1 MATTQTFET
10 VVTLNAQQAKN
21 ELATLQK
28 TLEDLK
34 KKKTDALRDS
44 NSTVK
49 DIREINKEIKS
60 AEANVN
66 AYRSNVCDT
75 IKTLDNLS
83 QASIGDIERVQ
94 RALRREMKAVTSPK
108 EYAELEKRLAACTA
122 RLDELKR
129 SSNATMSQYNRAIEE
144 AKQRTANWEKENEL
158 INATLNNI
166 SGSSLRQL
174 ETSLKLVNEQLK
186 DTDHNSDAFKELSK
200 KAKQLKHEIAGINK
214 EQDLSNTKWMKFVQ
228 FLNTNW
234 GALTQIIAS
243 ISAVSFTLRKCSAD
257 FAKMDEQMVDVIKY
271 TGLTKTQV
279 EELNETFKQMN
290 TRTSREKLNQLAGDA
305 GRLGITSQ
313 EMAAEFVDAADKI
326 NVALGDDLGDDAVKN
341 IGKLAQMFG
350 DDKTKGLRGAMLATG
365 SVVNELAQSS
375 SASAGYLVDFTAR
388 LAGVGKQAGLTQQQI
403 MGFASVLDQNMQQDE
418 AAATAMQNLI
428 AKMFQDPAKFAAL
441 AGKSVKEFS
450 SLLKNDANEALLQ
463 FFGAMKQ
470 RGGFDSLAPM
480 FDQMGM
486 DGSRCAAVFS
496 VMADKLADIKT
507 AQNIANRAYAD
518 GSSVINEFNTQMTS
532 AQAKLDIAKKKFKDL
547 SIELGRELQ
556 PVVQY
561 TVSSMSLLVKVLYQ
575 VIVFTKNHIGVLS
588 SLAGAIAI
596 VTLAFKAQIVAAK
609 LNAAATATVK
619 GVTVACN
626 AVYKGFAVTLS
637 VVKVAFY
644 LLTGQIKKAKVA
656 MDALRIATMKNPYA
670 AMLTVV
676 LALGAGIYAL
686 VKAIR
691 AHNKAAYDNMLAVRK
706 MRAEQKD
713 MLDAQKEVN
722 QNTAEEKTR
731 LSQLTN
737 IINSNVYSYEEKKRA
752 MIALEKLVPG
762 YHRNLNNEA
771 QLVKSNN
778 KAIKQYV
785 DNLNNAAMAQALFSR
800 MVELQGKKFDLDQEI
815 ARHKLSAK
823 AVQAEINRHPDYYNA
838 YETTFSTSGGSGGP
852 SSIHNVRPTQAN
864 IAKHKELYQWNA
876 AVKESVQSASI
887 VEARIK
893 NIYRYL
899 KQNVGVAKQYNA
911 IVAKGG
917 SGSSTVSSDWNP
929 NTSKVGNYVDS
940 KVSKKREAAAKKK
953 EREMK
958 AATKAAYLAE
968 IKAAKDKTDQEQAYN
983 IIAYRDQKKSYKEF
997 LDAQHDIAIRGY
1009 EALESIYKKYGTE
1022 YGQWQEKIAD
1032 EQLQRSKDHSK
1043 GLLSDIEQERQSHIN
1058 AAYNDFHNVG
1068 SEIYHNEDALNE
1080 RLYEIDMTALA
1091 DRVAALQ
1098 EGSEEWLDTR
1108 AEMTQ
1113 RETEHDLYLR
1123 QHYDELLSQYKEQ
1136 WAAKD
1141 IAEQQRI
1148 TLAGLDLLH
1157 SKGLLKEKEYQEM
1170 LQQIKLHYAE
1180 QQSAENLRNSKGEQF
1195 NSNAASA
1202 YNTAHNNAIASWSND
1217 HPEGSGV
1224 MDFITSDVDIYKST
1238 LDNIKSM
1245 EQDGLVS
1252 HQEAMAAMGEATAD
1266 MCNGLV
1272 AKFQAA
1278 MDAISPLMS
1287 AMSSYYSAQSDY
1299 EVTVTEKK
1307 YEKLI
1312 NAAGNNTAKTKK
1324 LEEQKEKEVAKIK
1337 SKYARKQAAMQ
1348 VAQAIA
1354 QTALSAIA
1362 AYSSAMKGVPY
1373 PANMVLAPIAAGIA
1387 AAAGAIQIATIKKQQ
1402 QAQEAGYYEGGFTG
1416 GSRYRR
1422 EAGVVHEGEFVANH
1436 KAVNNSQVLP
1446 ALRLIDE
1453 AQRNNTVS
1461 SLTAADIS
1469 RSLGQANATVVSAPS
1484 VTVNTDNSELSAAL
1498 GEARDVIGRLSAILA
1513 DGIHADV
1520 YIDGDRGVAKNL
1532 DRYNQLNSRT

>member
-279 EELNETFKQMN
+279 EELNETFKQMD

-350 DDKTKGLRGAMLATG
+350 DDKTKGLSGAMLATG

-596 VTLAFKAQIVAAK
+596 VTLAFKAQTVAAK

-771 QLVKSNN
+771 QLVESNN

-864 IAKHKELYQWNA
+864 IAKHKELDQWNA

-917 SGSSTVSSDWNP
+917 SGSSTVSPDWNP
-929 NTSKVGNYVDS
+929 NTSKVGNYVES
-940 KVSKKREAAAKKK
+940 KEAKKREAAAKKH

-958 AATKAAYLAE
+958 AATKAAYQAE

-1058 AAYNDFHNVG
+1058 AAYNDYHDVS
-1068 SEIYHNEDALNE
+1068 SEIYHNEEALNE

-1091 DRVAALQ
+1091 DRVATLQ

-1113 RETEHDLYLR
+1113 RETEHDLYIR

-1180 QQSAENLRNSKGEQF
+1180 QQSAENLHNSKGEQF

-1202 YNTAHNNAIASWSND
+1202 YNTAHNNAKASWSND

-1348 VAQAIA
+1348 VAQAVA

-1402 QAQEAGYYEGGFTG
+1402 QAQEAGYYDGGFTG

-1436 KAVNNSQVLP
+1436 KAVNNPQVLP

>member
-44 NSTVK
+44 KSTVK

-66 AYRSNVCDT
+66 AYRSNVSDT
-75 IKTLDNLS
+75 IKTLNDLS
-83 QASIGDIERVQ
+83 NASIGDIERVQ
-94 RALRREMKAVTSPK
+94 RALRREMKAVTSQE
-108 EYAELEKRLAACTA
+108 EYKNLEKHLADCTA

-129 SSNATMSQYNRAIEE
+129 SAHATLSQYNRAIEE
-144 AKQRTANWEKENEL
+144 AKQRTEHWEEENKL

-174 ETSLKLVNEQLK
+174 ETSLKLVNEQLI
-186 DTDHNSDAFKELSK
+186 DTDHNSEAFKNLSQ
-200 KAKQLKHEIAGINK
+200 KAKLLKKEIAAISQ
-214 EQDLSNTKWMKFVQ
+214 EQDISYSKWNKFVN
-228 FLNTNW
+228 FFNTNW
-234 GALTQIIAS
+234 GAITQGLAS
-243 ISAVSFTLRKCSAD
+243 LSGVSFAIRKCSAD
-257 FAKMDEQMVDVIKY
+257 FAKMDEEMVDVIKY

-279 EELNETFKQMN
+279 EELNETFKRMD

-313 EMAAEFVDAADKI
+313 EMAVEFVDAADKI

-365 SVVNELAQSS
+365 SVINELAQSS

-450 SLLKNDANEALLQ
+450 SLIKNDANEALLQ

-507 AQNIANRAYAD
+507 AQDIANDAYAK
-518 GSSVINEFNTQMTS
+518 GTSVINEFNTQMTS
-532 AQAKLDIAKKKFKDL
+532 EQAQLDMAKKKFKDL
-547 SIELGRELQ
+547 SIELGKELQ
-556 PVVQY
+556 PVVKY
-561 TVSSMSLLVKVLYQ
+561 TISSTALLVKTLYQ
-575 VIVFTKNHIGVLS
+575 LIVFTKGHVG
-588 SLAGAIAI
+588 
-596 VTLAFKAQIVAAK
+596 TLAAVAASIAAVSLVYAANTVQIK
-609 LNAAATATVK
+609 INAAAMSMANSVISIGNK
-619 GVTVACN
+619 LKLARIGIMKSLS
-626 AVYKGFAVTLS
+626 AVY
-637 VVKVAFY
+637 Y
-644 LLTGQIKKAKVA
+644 LLTFQVKKAKIA
-656 MDALRIATMKNPYA
+656 MDEMRAASISNPYA
-670 AMLTVV
+670 VLLTVV
-676 LALGAGIYAL
+676 LALGAGIYTL
-686 VKAIR
+686 IKAVR
-691 AHNKAAYDNMLAVRK
+691 QHNKAAYENLLAVKK
-706 MRAEQKD
+706 MRAAHKD
-713 MLDAQKEVN
+713 MIDVQQEAN
-722 QNTAEEKTR
+722 QSIAEEKTR
-731 LSQLTN
+731 LIQLTN
-737 IINSNVYSYEEKKRA
+737 IVNSNAYSYDEKKRA

-762 YHRNLNNEA
+762 YHRNLANEA
-771 QLVKSNN
+771 GLMESNN
-778 KAIKQYV
+778 KAIKQYI
-785 DNLNNAAMAQALFSR
+785 DNLNNAAMAQALYNK

-815 ARHKLSAK
+815 ARHKHSAK
-823 AVQAEINRHPDYYNA
+823 AVQAEIDRHPDYYNGTQQQTV
-838 YETTFSTSGGSGGP
+838 YTSFGTMMPTGQR
-852 SSIHNVRPTQAN
+852 VATQAN
-864 IAKHKELYQWNA
+864 IAKHKELDQWNA
-876 AVKESVQSASI
+876 AVKESEQSVAI

-893 NIYRYL
+893 NINGYL

-917 SGSSTVSSDWNP
+917 SDSSTVSPDWNP
-929 NTSKVGNYVDS
+929 NTSKVGNYVDP
-940 KVSKKREAAAKKK
+940 KEAKKREAAAKKQ

-958 AATKAAYLAE
+958 AATKAAYQAE
-968 IKAAKDKTDQEQAYN
+968 IKAAKDKTDKEQAYN
-983 IIAYRDQKKSYKEF
+983 IYAYSQGNKSYTEF

-1009 EALESIYKKYGTE
+1009 EALMDVYKKYGTE

-1032 EQLQRSKDHSK
+1032 EQRKREEDHSK
-1043 GLLSDIEQERQSHIN
+1043 ALISDIELNRQREIE
-1058 AAYNDFHNVG
+1058 AANRDYNDSN
-1068 SEIYHNEDALNE
+1068 SKIYHDEVALDE
-1080 RLYEIDMTALA
+1080 RLFEIDMSALA
-1091 DRVAALQ
+1091 DRIAAYK
-1098 EGSEEWLDTR
+1098 EGSQEWLDAR

-1113 RETEHDLYLR
+1113 RENERQLYLQQR
-1123 QHYDELLSQYKEQ
+1123 FADMLAQYRADWATKDIKEQ
-1136 WAAKD
+1136 
-1141 IAEQQRI
+1141 ERI
-1148 TLAGLDLLH
+1148 TLLGLDHLH
-1157 SKGLLKEKEYQEM
+1157 ERGLLKEKEYQEM

-1202 YNTAHNNAIASWSND
+1202 YNTAHNNAKASWSND

-1252 HQEAMAAMGEATAD
+1252 HQEAMTAMGEATAD

-1324 LEEQKEKEVAKIK
+1324 LEEKKEKEVAKIK

-1348 VAQAIA
+1348 IAQAIA
-1354 QTALSAIA
+1354 QTAISAIA
-1362 AYSSAMKGVPY
+1362 AYSSAMQGVPY

-1436 KAVNNSQVLP
+1436 KAVNNPQVLP

-1484 VTVNTDNSELSAAL
+1484 VTVNTDNSDLSAAL
-1498 GEARDVIGRLSAILA
+1498 GEARDVIARLSAILA

>member
-1 MATTQTFET
+1 
-10 VVTLNAQQAKN
+10 
-21 ELATLQK
+21 
-28 TLEDLK
+28 
-34 KKKTDALRDS
+34 
-44 NSTVK
+44 
-49 DIREINKEIKS
+49 
-60 AEANVN
+60 
-66 AYRSNVCDT
+66 
-75 IKTLDNLS
+75 
-83 QASIGDIERVQ
+83 
-94 RALRREMKAVTSPK
+94 
-108 EYAELEKRLAACTA
+108 
-122 RLDELKR
+122 
-129 SSNATMSQYNRAIEE
+129 MSQYNRAIEE

-596 VTLAFKAQIVAAK
+596 VTLAFKAQTVAAK

-771 QLVKSNN
+771 QLVESNN

-864 IAKHKELYQWNA
+864 IAKHKELDQWNA

-899 KQNVGVAKQYNA
+899 KQNVGVAKQFNA

-917 SGSSTVSSDWNP
+917 SGSSTVSPDWNP

-940 KVSKKREAAAKKK
+940 KEAKKREAAAKKH

-958 AATKAAYLAE
+958 AATKAAYQAE

-1043 GLLSDIEQERQSHIN
+1043 GLLSDIEQERQRHIN
-1058 AAYNDFHNVG
+1058 AAYNDYHDVS
-1068 SEIYHNEDALNE
+1068 SEIYHNEEALNE

-1202 YNTAHNNAIASWSND
+1202 YNTAHNNAKASWSND

-1436 KAVNNSQVLP
+1436 KAVNNPQVLP

>member
-10 VVTLNAQQAKN
+10 VVNLNAQQAKN
-21 ELATLQK
+21 ELAALQK

-44 NSTVK
+44 KSTVK

-66 AYRSNVCDT
+66 AYRSNVSDT
-75 IKTLDNLS
+75 IKTLNDLS
-83 QASIGDIERVQ
+83 NASIGDIERVQ
-94 RALRREMKAVTSPK
+94 RALRREMKAVTSQE
-108 EYAELEKRLAACTA
+108 EYKNLEERLAACTA

-129 SSNATMSQYNRAIEE
+129 SSHATLSQYNRAIEE
-144 AKQRTANWEKENEL
+144 AKQRTEHWEEENKL

-174 ETSLKLVNEQLK
+174 ETSLKLVNEQLI

-200 KAKQLKHEIAGINK
+200 KAKQLKQEIAAINQ
-214 EQDLSNTKWMKFVQ
+214 EQNLSKSKWDKFVT
-228 FLNTNW
+228 FFNTNW
-234 GALTQIIAS
+234 GALTQGL
-243 ISAVSFTLRKCSAD
+243 AVFSGLSMTVRKCSAD

-271 TGLTKTQV
+271 TGLTKDKV
-279 EELNETFKQMN
+279 EELNEVFKKMD
-290 TRTSREKLNQLAGDA
+290 TRTPREKLNQLAGDA

-313 EMAAEFVDAADKI
+313 EAVGEFVDAADKI

-365 SVVNELAQSS
+365 SVINELAQSS

-428 AKMFQDPAKFAAL
+428 AKMFQEPAKFAAL

-470 RGGFDSLAPM
+470 RGGFESLAPM

-518 GSSVINEFNTQMTS
+518 GSSVVNEFNTQMTS
-532 AQAKLDIAKKKFKDL
+532 AQAKLDMAKKKFKDL

-561 TVSSMSLLVKVLYQ
+561 AVSSMSLLVKVLYQ

-596 VTLAFKAQIVAAK
+596 VTLAFKAQTVAAK

-644 LLTGQIKKAKVA
+644 LLTGQINKAKVA
-656 MDALRIATMKNPYA
+656 MDALRVATMKNPYA

-771 QLVKSNN
+771 QLVESNN

-864 IAKHKELYQWNA
+864 IAKHKELDQWNA
-876 AVKESVQSASI
+876 AVKESEQSASI

-893 NIYRYL
+893 NINRYL

-917 SGSSTVSSDWNP
+917 SDSSTVSPDWNP
-929 NTSKVGNYVDS
+929 NTSKVGNYVDP
-940 KVSKKREAAAKKK
+940 KEAKKREAAAKKQ

-958 AATKAAYLAE
+958 ATTKAAYQAE

-1009 EALESIYKKYGTE
+1009 EALESIYRKYGTE

-1043 GLLSDIEQERQSHIN
+1043 GLLSDIEQERQQHIN
-1058 AAYNDFHNVG
+1058 AAYNDFHDVG
-1068 SEIYHNEDALNE
+1068 SEIYHNEEALNE

-1113 RETEHDLYLR
+1113 RESEHDLYLR

-1170 LQQIKLHYAE
+1170 LKSIRLHYAE
-1180 QQSAENLRNSKGEQF
+1180 QQSAESLRNSKGEQF
-1195 NSNAASA
+1195 KSNASSA
-1202 YNTAHNNAIASWSND
+1202 YNTAHNNAQASWSNN

-1224 MDFITSDVDIYKST
+1224 MDFITSDVDVYKST
-1238 LDNIKSM
+1238 IDNIKSM
-1245 EQDGLVS
+1245 EQDGLIS
-1252 HQEAMAAMGEATAD
+1252 HQEAMAAMGEATAG

-1348 VAQAIA
+1348 IAQAIA
-1354 QTALSAIA
+1354 QTAISAIA
-1362 AYSSAMKGVPY
+1362 AYSSAMQGVPY

-1436 KAVNNSQVLP
+1436 KAVNNPQVFP

>member
-108 EYAELEKRLAACTA
+108 EYAELDKRLAACTA

-596 VTLAFKAQIVAAK
+596 VTLAFKVQTVAAK

-771 QLVKSNN
+771 QLVESNN

-864 IAKHKELYQWNA
+864 IAKHKELDQWNA

-917 SGSSTVSSDWNP
+917 SGSSTVSPDWNP
-929 NTSKVGNYVDS
+929 NTSKVGNYVES
-940 KVSKKREAAAKKK
+940 KEAKKREAAAKKH

-958 AATKAAYLAE
+958 AATKAAYQAE

-1058 AAYNDFHNVG
+1058 AAYNDYHDVS
-1068 SEIYHNEDALNE
+1068 SEIYHNEEALNE

-1091 DRVAALQ
+1091 DRVATLQ

-1202 YNTAHNNAIASWSND
+1202 YNTAHNNAKASWSND

-1348 VAQAIA
+1348 VAQAVA

-1402 QAQEAGYYEGGFTG
+1402 QAQEAGYYDGGFTG

-1436 KAVNNSQVLP
+1436 KAVNNPQVLP

>member
-21 ELATLQK
+21 ELAALQK

-44 NSTVK
+44 KSTVK

-66 AYRSNVCDT
+66 AYRSNVSDT
-75 IKTLDNLS
+75 IKTLNDLS
-83 QASIGDIERVQ
+83 NASIGDIERVQ
-94 RALRREMKAVTSPK
+94 RALRREMKAVTSQE
-108 EYAELEKRLAACTA
+108 EYKNLEERLAACTA

-129 SSNATMSQYNRAIEE
+129 SAHATLSQYNRAIEE
-144 AKQRTANWEKENEL
+144 AKQRTEHWEEENKL

-174 ETSLKLVNEQLK
+174 ETSLKLVNEQLI
-186 DTDHNSDAFKELSK
+186 DTDHNSEAFKNLSQ
-200 KAKQLKHEIAGINK
+200 KAKLLKKEIAAISQ
-214 EQDLSNTKWMKFVQ
+214 EQDISYSKWNKFVN
-228 FLNTNW
+228 FFNTNW
-234 GALTQIIAS
+234 GAITQGLAS
-243 ISAVSFTLRKCSAD
+243 LSGVSFAIRKCSAD
-257 FAKMDEQMVDVIKY
+257 FAKMDEEMVDVIKY

-279 EELNETFKQMN
+279 EELNETFKRMD

-313 EMAAEFVDAADKI
+313 EMAVEFVDAADKI

-365 SVVNELAQSS
+365 SVINELAQSS

-450 SLLKNDANEALLQ
+450 SLIKNDANEALLQ

-507 AQNIANRAYAD
+507 AQDIANDAYAK
-518 GSSVINEFNTQMTS
+518 GTSVINEFNTQMTS
-532 AQAKLDIAKKKFKDL
+532 EQAQLDMAKKKFKDL
-547 SIELGRELQ
+547 SIELGKELQ
-556 PVVQY
+556 PVVKY
-561 TVSSMSLLVKVLYQ
+561 TISSTALLVKTLYQ
-575 VIVFTKNHIGVLS
+575 LIVFTKGHVGTLAAVAASIAAVSLVYAANTVQIKINTAAMSMANSVISIGNKLK
-588 SLAGAIAI
+588 LASIAI
-596 VTLAFKAQIVAAK
+596 MKSLS
-609 LNAAATATVK
+609 
-619 GVTVACN
+619 
-626 AVYKGFAVTLS
+626 AVY
-637 VVKVAFY
+637 Y
-644 LLTGQIKKAKVA
+644 LLTFQVKKAKIA
-656 MDALRIATMKNPYA
+656 MDEMRAASISNPYA
-670 AMLTVV
+670 VLLTVV
-676 LALGAGIYAL
+676 LALGAGIYTL
-686 VKAIR
+686 IKAVR
-691 AHNKAAYDNMLAVRK
+691 QHNKAAYENLLAVKK
-706 MRAEQKD
+706 MRAAHKD
-713 MLDAQKEVN
+713 MIDVQQEAN
-722 QNTAEEKTR
+722 QSIAEEKTR
-731 LSQLTN
+731 LIQLTN
-737 IINSNVYSYEEKKRA
+737 IVNSNAYSYDEKKRA

-762 YHRNLNNEA
+762 YHRNLANEA
-771 QLVKSNN
+771 GLMESNN
-778 KAIKQYV
+778 KAIKQYI
-785 DNLNNAAMAQALFSR
+785 DNLNNAAMAQALYNK

-815 ARHKLSAK
+815 ARHKHSAK
-823 AVQAEINRHPDYYNA
+823 AVQAEIDRHPDYYNGTQQQTV
-838 YETTFSTSGGSGGP
+838 YTSFGTMMPTGQR
-852 SSIHNVRPTQAN
+852 VATQAN
-864 IAKHKELYQWNA
+864 IAKHKELDQWNA
-876 AVKESVQSASI
+876 AVKESEQSVAI

-893 NIYRYL
+893 NINGYL

-917 SGSSTVSSDWNP
+917 SDSSTVSPDWNP
-929 NTSKVGNYVDS
+929 NTSKVGNYVDP
-940 KVSKKREAAAKKK
+940 KEAKKREAAAKKQ

-958 AATKAAYLAE
+958 TATKAAYQAE
-968 IKAAKDKTDQEQAYN
+968 IKAAKDKTDKEQAYN
-983 IIAYRDQKKSYKEF
+983 IYAYSQGNKSYTEF

-1009 EALESIYKKYGTE
+1009 EALMDVYKKYGTE

-1032 EQLQRSKDHSK
+1032 EQRKREEDHSK
-1043 GLLSDIEQERQSHIN
+1043 ALISDIELNRQREIE
-1058 AAYNDFHNVG
+1058 AANRDYNDSN
-1068 SEIYHNEDALNE
+1068 SKIYHDEVALDE
-1080 RLYEIDMTALA
+1080 RLFENDMSALA
-1091 DRVAALQ
+1091 DRIAAYK
-1098 EGSEEWLDTR
+1098 EGSQEWLDAR

-1113 RETEHDLYLR
+1113 RENERQLYLQQR
-1123 QHYDELLSQYKEQ
+1123 FADMLAQYRAD
-1136 WAAKD
+1136 WASKD
-1141 IAEQQRI
+1141 IYEQERI
-1148 TLAGLDLLH
+1148 TLLGLDHLH
-1157 SKGLLKEKEYQEM
+1157 ERGLLKEKEYQEM
-1170 LQQIKLHYAE
+1170 SKQIKLHYAE
-1180 QQSAENLRNSKGEQF
+1180 QQSTESLRNSKGEQF
-1195 NSNAASA
+1195 KSNASSA
-1202 YNTAHNNAIASWSND
+1202 YNTAHNNARASWSND
-1217 HPEGSGV
+1217 HPEGTGI
-1224 MDFITSDVDIYKST
+1224 MDFVTSDVDIYKST
-1238 LDNIKSM
+1238 IDNIKSM
-1245 EQDGLVS
+1245 EQDGLIS
-1252 HQEAMAAMGEATAD
+1252 HQEAMAAMGEATAG

-1348 VAQAIA
+1348 IAQAIA

-1362 AYSSAMKGVPY
+1362 AYSSAMQGVPY

-1436 KAVNNSQVLP
+1436 KAVNNPQVLP